1 MAESLSMTRMTTAD
15 ASEWAMASANLVATL
30 EAPEAPPSSPAL
42 EGKTMLETFLSRQ
55 RRWLAVDV
63 AATTHLDPAFLIS

>member
-1 MAESLSMTRMTTAD
+1 
-15 ASEWAMASANLVATL
+15 LVATL
-30 EAPEAPPSSPAL
+30 ETPKAPPSSPTL
-42 EGKTMLETFLSRQ
+42 EGKTTLETFLSKQ

>member
-42 EGKTMLETFLSRQ
+42 EGKTTLETFLPKQ
-55 RRWLAVDV
+55 RRRLTTEV
-63 AATTHLDPAFLIS
+63 AASTHLDPAFLIS